1 MVLENQND
9 MSVVSP
15 YYPFIPICVAIIGNL
30 KKTDTRLRISFFV
43 SLREIVLLSSS
54 DKHQLYCVYINFA
67 FQK

>member
-9 MSVVSP
+9 VSGVTLLSL
-15 YYPFIPICVAIIGNL
+15 YTNLCSNNWEL

-43 SLREIVLLSSS
+43 SLKEIVLLSSS